1 MILPG
6 LDVEGRVDES
16 VAKVFKHYGIGS
28 SNLIILSG
36 VFISS
41 LGLASYIDAAAWIIT
56 TFVVFVA
63 VYAFRTYIPLNLI
76 KALFVGLA
84 ISLLFLLPAIIY
96 VLAKSA
102 TEFALLY
109 STNTKVSTSWLAMII
124 CTPMAIVLLSYRV
137 GDQSRKSVT
146 TPIAAL
152 ISKNILLNDFYYSD
166 VNYEISF
173 TVTDEGFVRLRFE
186 MFVAAHNRNL
196 SDVTYTGIFEP
207 AGRNPR
213 IEEFYLDGR
222 LLDVDDP
229 DRNTE
234 RGFLLSFVCPGKT
247 DFTVRA
253 IGYSDFNSRDS
264 EYISAYRPTERCKIT
279 ISELPPG
286 LTVNAQSMLVDKV
299 ERQMEKNNIV
309 YDVANGFLPHQGLRL
324 FWELDETNAR
334 RKA

>member
-63 VYAFRTYIPLNLI
+63 VYAFRTYVPLNLI
-76 KALFVGLA
+76 KALLVGLA
-84 ISLLFLLPAIIY
+84 ISLLFLLPAVIFTF
-96 VLAKSA
+96 VQSA
-102 TEFALLY
+102 AEFAVLY
-109 STNTKVSTSWLAMII
+109 STNTKVSTSWLAVTV
-124 CTPMAIVLLSYRV
+124 CTPLAIVLLSYRV

-146 TPIAAL
+146 TPIASL
-152 ISKNILLNDFYYSD
+152 ISKNILLNDFFYSD
-166 VNYEISF
+166 VTYEISF
-173 TVTDEGFVRLRFE
+173 TVTSEGFVRLRFE
-186 MFVAAHNRNL
+186 MLVSAHNRNL
-196 SDVTYTGIFEP
+196 TDVTYAGIFEP
-207 AGRNPR
+207 AGRNPK

-222 LLDVDDP
+222 PLDVDDP

-234 RGFLLSFVCPGKT
+234 RGFLLSFVCPGRT
-247 DFTVRA
+247 DFTIRA

-264 EYISAYRPTERCKIT
+264 EYISAYRPTEKCKIT
-279 ISELPPG
+279 ISELPVG
-286 LTVNAQSMLVDKV
+286 LKINAQSMLVDKI
-299 ERQMEKNNIV
+299 ERKMEKGKII
-309 YDVANGFLPHQGLRL
+309 YDVENGFLPHQGLRL
-324 FWELDETNAR
+324 FWELDNTNASR
-334 RKA
+334 